1 MVDGPI
7 GHPGIH
13 VRTPADKGPVSG
25 NATAATQY
33 PIMGDITVMD
43 NPTILKLAM
52 LDLVLVKKKDTLV
65 FFLIFLFVLSFYV
78 LIILRNNR
86 EHSNAKYTQ
95 LICSVFWGD
104 GGFGGVLFFIF

>member
-13 VRTPADKGPVSG
+13 VRTPADKGPVSE

-33 PIMGDITVMD
+33 PIMGDMIVMD

-52 LDLVLVKKKDTLV
+52 LDLVLVKKKILLS
-65 FFLIFLFVLSFYV
+65 FFLFSFFY
-78 LIILRNNR
+78 
-86 EHSNAKYTQ
+86 YPFT
-95 LICSVFWGD
+95 F
-104 GGFGGVLFFIF
+104 